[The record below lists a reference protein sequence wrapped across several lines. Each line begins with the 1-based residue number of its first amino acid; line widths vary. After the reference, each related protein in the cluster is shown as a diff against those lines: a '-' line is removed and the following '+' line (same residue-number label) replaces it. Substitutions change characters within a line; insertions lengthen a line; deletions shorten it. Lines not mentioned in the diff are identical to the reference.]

1 MKPNNY
7 NSNDEDLRQ
16 IAPRLA
22 AIPKLGIEESFV
34 LPAGYFEKMHEVVL
48 NHPFIKVTPDF
59 VVPHLYFETLPE
71 TIAQHALIAEQS
83 PILSKWLCKWNKKWA
98 FHQYKVI

>member
-1 MKPNNY
+1 MKPNKY

-34 LPAGYFEKMHEVVL
+34 LPADYFEKMHAALL
-48 NHPFIKVTPDF
+48 NHPFVKVATDF
-59 VVPHLYFETLPE
+59 VVPHLYFETL
-71 TIAQHALIAEQS
+71 INISLQS
-83 PILSKWLCKWNKKWA
+83 TKPPPFKILYR
-98 FHQYKVI
+98 QI